1 MIAWLK
7 SRIKTFDYIQ
17 FSSIIHLDKRQSG
30 SGWFYLNRR
39 YSEVLPIRVG
49 DNEHLHEC
57 GNQSASSIEAG
68 IVYVGQDHNTMCEW
82 TD

>member
-7 SRIKTFDYIQ
+7 SRIKTFDYIR
-17 FSSIIHLDKRQSG
+17 FSSITHLDNSG

-68 IVYVGQDHNTMCEW
+68 IVYVGQDHITMCEW
-82 TD
+82 TV